1 VIRRI
6 ILVLSVVAV
15 MAMMLAAMAA
25 PAMAFNSSQHC
36 AELNPQSPCPF
47 LGDEGAP
54 IMSGGPGASH
64 REATRGN
71 LENVKLSPSS
81 VVLHCRELEG
91 EGSVVVHF
99 NKQKEGE
106 TTGNGTCLEG
116 DWG

>member
-1 VIRRI
+1 MRRI
-6 ILVLSVVAV
+6 LLVLSV
-15 MAMMLAAMAA
+15 MALLAAMVVATAA

-71 LENVKLSPSS
+71 LENVKESPSS

-91 EGSVVVHF
+91 EGTAVVHF
-99 NKQKEGE
+99 NPNAPAV
-106 TTGNGTCLEG
+106 TGNGTCL
-116 DWG
+116 